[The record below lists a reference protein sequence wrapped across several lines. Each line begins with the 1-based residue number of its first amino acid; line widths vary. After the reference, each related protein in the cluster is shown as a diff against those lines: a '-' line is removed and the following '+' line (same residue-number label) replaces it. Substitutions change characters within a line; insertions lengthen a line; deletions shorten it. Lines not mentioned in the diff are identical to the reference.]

1 MKKVHRKRFFIKL
14 SQNTWLTYIHIMNSK
29 QALLNGLAI
38 KIVPKSMN
46 ANLRNHLENDFFQV
60 DELCIF
66 WKKYEKCEES

>member
-1 MKKVHRKRFFIKL
+1 
-14 SQNTWLTYIHIMNSK
+14 MNSK
-29 QALLNGLAI
+29 QALLNGLVI

-46 ANLRNHLENDFFQV
+46 TNLRNHLENDFFQV

>member
-1 MKKVHRKRFFIKL
+1 
-14 SQNTWLTYIHIMNSK
+14 MNSK
-29 QALLNGLAI
+29 QALLNGLVI

-46 ANLRNHLENDFFQV
+46 TNLRNNLENDFFQV